1 MESIRP
7 ASTIMLARNGK
18 DNIEI
23 LMVRRNTK
31 SVFGNL
37 YVFPGGKVD
46 IDDRSEELY
55 SLSRNLDDVDA
66 SRALGMQKDGLAYWL
81 SLIHI

>member
-1 MESIRP
+1 MESVRP
-7 ASTIMLARNGK
+7 ASTIMLARNSK

-37 YVFPGGKVD
+37 YVFRGGKVD
-46 IDDRSEELY
+46 IDDRSEE
-55 SLSRNLDDVDA
+55 V
-66 SRALGMQKDGLAYWL
+66 
-81 SLIHI
+81 